1 MFMGF
6 KQGEI
11 KTNLLATLEMA
22 LLMPQG
28 PARFTNDM
36 GAMFRSFWLVV
47 LVMPFT
53 YYAISLMQPATPQI
67 AELSF
72 MLVAFMFTVKIA
84 IATVLTILISYGF
97 AKHYERLEFFCATI
111 SALNWSGLINTV
123 LFLPAVLMV
132 GFGNFVWDD
141 VYGYLV
147 FLMLYGYLVTGFILT
162 YTMRIPW
169 ELGGF
174 LAICFMAVNQTSI
187 DVMYW
192 IASQL

>member
-1 MFMGF
+1 MGF
-6 KQGEI
+6 SKGEI

-28 PARFTNDM
+28 PARFTNNL
-36 GAMFRSFWLVV
+36 GAMFRSFWVMV
-47 LVMPFT
+47 AVMPFT

-67 AELSF
+67 AELSYI
-72 MLVAFMFTVKIA
+72 LVAFMFTMKILV
-84 IATVLTILISYGF
+84 ATVLTIMISYGF
-97 AKHYERLEFFCATI
+97 AKHYERLDRFCAAIT
-111 SALNWSGLINTV
+111 ALNWSGLINTL

-132 GFGNFVWDD
+132 GSGAYIWDD
-141 VYGYLV
+141 IYGYLV
-147 FLMLYGYLVTGFILT
+147 FLMLYGYIITGFVLT

-187 DVMYW
+187 DLMYW
-192 IASQL
+192 IASHL